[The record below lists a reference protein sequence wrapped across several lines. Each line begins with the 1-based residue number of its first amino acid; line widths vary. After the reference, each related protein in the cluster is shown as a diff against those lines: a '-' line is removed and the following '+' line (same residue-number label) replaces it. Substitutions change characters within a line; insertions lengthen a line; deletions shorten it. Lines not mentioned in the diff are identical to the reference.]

1 MIHLL
6 LSTMAL
12 LMTSHLA
19 IQDLPLFRCI
29 IVADRASMV
38 QVTTEPRFD
47 RIILQS
53 SMCEGPGVVLLVAVD
68 LSAPWERTFLRFP
81 AVINPKNKNENWL
94 PQLRSSYSSHGLF
107 VSDGGLSDNDYGTA
121 GLASSSL
128 PYLES
133 FNKRLT
139 GRILNNDISGK
150 VDINSWN
157 SYRSLA
163 GDCVTLWPLRFQ
175 RETMS
180 GQRVIINND
189 TVFYDFL
196 VTNRAECELYMFR
209 SGNIESHFYTVLPS
223 RRLLEPGG
231 HESKPWDKRYS
242 VPGDINGPF
251 AVVPYKKARYI
262 VTPAGAVVRMV
273 NADGK
278 PCDKLTPVYDKA
290 KVLAVVHDADEEI
303 RYAFTTTHFFE
314 VAEPVVLKPHAVKKF
329 DTSNG
334 AAGLET
340 AFRCARAV
348 RGLPP
353 VPFPAPPK

>member
-1 MIHLL
+1 
-6 LSTMAL
+6 
-12 LMTSHLA
+12 
-19 IQDLPLFRCI
+19 
-29 IVADRASMV
+29 
-38 QVTTEPRFD
+38 
-47 RIILQS
+47 
-53 SMCEGPGVVLLVAVD
+53 
-68 LSAPWERTFLRFP
+68 
-81 AVINPKNKNENWL
+81 
-94 PQLRSSYSSHGLF
+94 
-107 VSDGGLSDNDYGTA
+107 
-121 GLASSSL
+121 
-128 PYLES
+128 
-133 FNKRLT
+133 
-139 GRILNNDISGK
+139 
-150 VDINSWN
+150 
-157 SYRSLA
+157 
-163 GDCVTLWPLRFQ
+163 
-175 RETMS
+175 
-180 GQRVIINND
+180 
-189 TVFYDFL
+189 
-196 VTNRAECELYMFR
+196 MFR

-340 AFRCARAV
+340 AFHCARAV